1 MWTKSTK
8 GECMDKE
15 IIYDIRQFNRF
26 YTRLLSVFNNQIL
39 DIDYS
44 LIEARILFEISER
57 TECIANNLVQ
67 ELNIDRSYMS
77 RILRK
82 LEREEL
88 IEKKSTIMDSRKNFL
103 YLTKKGEELL
113 DKINIQSDEQI
124 KQLFNGLTDSEIN
137 EIRISMMII
146 KEKLEKNKVRG
157 EANEHNNGKINNT

>member
-1 MWTKSTK
+1 
-8 GECMDKE
+8 MDKE

-26 YTRLLSVFNNQIL
+26 YTKVLGLFNNQLL
-39 DIDYS
+39 DTDYS
-44 LIEARILFEISER
+44 LTEARILFEISER

-88 IEKKSTIMDSRKNFL
+88 IEKKSSKIDSRKNFL
-103 YLTKKGEELL
+103 FLTRKGEELL
-113 DKINIQSDEQI
+113 SKIHIKSDEQI
-124 KQLFNGLTDSEIN
+124 NQLFNGLNDSEVN

-146 KEKLEKNKVRG
+146 KEKLDKNIKQKLKK
-157 EANEHNNGKINNT
+157 E

>member
-1 MWTKSTK
+1 
-8 GECMDKE
+8 MDKE

-26 YTRLLSVFNNQIL
+26 YTKLLSLFNNQIL
-39 DIDYS
+39 DTDYS
-44 LIEARILFEISER
+44 LIEARVLFEISER
-57 TECIANNLVQ
+57 TKCIANNLVQ

-88 IEKKSTIMDSRKNFL
+88 IEKKSSIIDSRKNFL

-124 KQLFNGLTDSEIN
+124 NQLFNGLTDSEIN

-146 KEKLEKNKVRG
+146 KEKLEKNKFWKFGRAFLEGIFNQFALV
-157 EANEHNNGKINNT
+157 

>member
-8 GECMDKE
+8 GEYMDKD

-26 YTRLLSVFNNQIL
+26 YTKLLSLFNNQIL
-39 DIDYS
+39 DTDYS
-44 LIEARILFEISER
+44 LIEARVLFEISER

-88 IEKKSTIMDSRKNFL
+88 IEKKSSIIDSRKNFL

-124 KQLFNGLTDSEIN
+124 NQLFNGLTDSEIN
-137 EIRISMMII
+137 EIRISMKII
-146 KEKLEKNKVRG
+146 KEKLDKNK
-157 EANEHNNGKINNT
+157 

>member
-1 MWTKSTK
+1 MN
-8 GECMDKE
+8 KE

-26 YTRLLSVFNNQIL
+26 YTKVLGLFNNQIL
-39 DIDYS
+39 DTDYS
-44 LIEARILFEISER
+44 LTEARILFEISER

-88 IEKKSTIMDSRKNFL
+88 IEKKSSTIDNRKNFL
-103 YLTKKGEELL
+103 FLTKKGEELL

-124 KQLFNGLTDSEIN
+124 NQLFNGLTDSEIN
-137 EIRISMMII
+137 EIRISMMVI
-146 KEKLEKNKVRG
+146 KGKLEKNKF
-157 EANEHNNGKINNT
+157 